1 MDDWNCF
8 LSIQIKCKRERESWD
23 CSRNVFGDGAGPFI
37 YFSVFFSL
45 FRLISLRGGGAH
57 AAIRFEN
64 WTARP
69 LLFIDLIRWREHSC
83 YHLDLGARWRCNNTQ
98 SSTFTSGLYENIKCF
113 LIWDLGSVC
122 LRGCNCVL
130 IKTRFAAV

>member
-1 MDDWNCF
+1 LDDWNCF
-8 LSIQIKCKRERESWD
+8 LSIQIKCKRERELRLFPKCIRRW
-23 CSRNVFGDGAGPFI
+23 GWPI
-37 YFSVFFSL
+37 YIFSVFFSL

-122 LRGCNCVL
+122 LRGCSCVL
-130 IKTRFAAV
+130 IKTRSAAV